1 MNTYYIGGMPVTD
14 ELYHHGILGQK
25 WGVRRFQNPDGTLT
39 SAGRKRY
46 GYGISESTDTGGS
59 GGTSRAHY
67 KVGVS
72 GDINKNEVFIPLFE
86 EDKRKAASKIYMP
99 ALDVNSKTGLS
110 NSMNNLKVLQ
120 EISSDRADKYYNKY
134 EKLKK
139 ETDSLDP
146 DSKKALKNIDKM
158 KNLEKNYVEEKLSS
172 IAYLSMMDVV
182 QSEAKSRGYDVVS
195 KMLKN
200 PKSDRDF
207 YFTTVES
214 NISSVPD
221 KKLKR
226 QNLRV
231 MYKYDDDQKEAKA
244 TKTFLNDVR
253 KEDDGRGVPRN
264 KAKALGEKYIKEM
277 AKLRLEAMGYNPTQ
291 ENINN
296 LAKKDWFRNSTLM
309 SNTLASIGVEGVNHT
324 SRDDMR
330 SGKKFK
336 IY

>member
-14 ELYHHGILGQK
+14 ELYHHGILGMK

-39 SAGRKRY
+39 PAGKKRY
-46 GYGISESTDTGGS
+46 YGVGEGTDTGGS

-67 KVGVS
+67 RVNGAES
-72 GDINKNEVFIPLFE
+72 G
-86 EDKRKAASKIYMP
+86 AASKIHMP

-110 NSMNNLKVLQ
+110 NSMNNLKILQ

-134 EKLKK
+134 AKLKK

-158 KNLEKNYVEEKLSS
+158 NNLEKNYVEEKLSS

-195 KMLKN
+195 KMFKN

-226 QNLRV
+226 QNSRA
-231 MYKYDDDQKEAKA
+231 MNKYDDDQKEAKA
-244 TKTFLNDVR
+244 TKSFLNDVR
-253 KEDDGRGVPRN
+253 KEDDGMGVPIT
-264 KAKALGEKYIKEM
+264 KAKSLGEKYIKEM

-296 LAKKDWFRNSTLM
+296 LAKKDWFRNSTLI

-330 SGKKFK
+330 SGKQIKF
-336 IY
+336 Y